1 MFSFTRHGQ
10 KLLLQCFFDTFLTG
24 LAAHAAFFF
33 GNLSFHDD
41 VVCTY
46 DVGATHIFGRFT
58 LGLLGKLTR
67 IPFGGSNYSLPW
79 FNGFLSL
86 AFLALSAFLILRF
99 LGITSRVL
107 SFLLCGILA
116 VFPVLTATF
125 AYGFTAPYYMFAFL
139 LAVLGAVLLVR
150 GKSPASFAA
159 GILVS
164 GLMIG
169 IYQAYLP
176 IMLTMEVLLLLADEL
191 SGFPCQSAYS
201 VSGPSA
207 KSVSCPKAFSTRK
220 DTWMFVWIRS
230 LAGTGLGFCLYLVL
244 MKLSLSLTG
253 KELYAYRGLDTLGGG
268 GNFSYPARILMAY
281 RMFFNPDSFAVYRGS
296 DDYLL
301 FMWSMRAGYRLLVVL
316 IFLLLVSVLF
326 LQLKQRKKQGLP
338 AFGFLIRSLV
348 LFLLFPLCANFIFVM
363 TDFDVYSLMLYG
375 EVMIFVLALFLAGC
389 LLPQEDFAPLFSAL
403 FQKEKASVSAEK
415 TTSSGRAFP
424 LPAGSL
430 PGIFSLLAAGILAFA
445 VLFYIRYD
453 NLCYYKAGRMQEE
466 AIAYDT
472 ALVSRI
478 QSTEGYEP
486 SLPVCFVHGLE
497 KDTSFLADDP
507 ELLRVALTPYNG
519 SEIINDYSWVSFLR
533 IHCGYAPAVIEDAG
547 QYDGYLEQEQIPRYP
562 APGSIRVLDDVILV
576 NF

>member
-86 AFLALSAFLILRF
+86 VFLALSAFLILRF

-139 LAVLGAVLLVR
+139 LAVLGAILLVR
-150 GKSPASFAA
+150 GKSPVSFVA
-159 GILVS
+159 GILVC

-176 IMLTMEVLLLLADEL
+176 VMLAMEILLLLADEF
-191 SGFPCQSAYS
+191 SGSFCP
-201 VSGPSA
+201 PA
-207 KSVSCPKAFSTRK
+207 KTVSCPEPVSSRRSA
-220 DTWMFVWIRS
+220 WLPVWSRS

-281 RMFFNPDSFAVYRGS
+281 RMFFNPDSFAAYRGS

-301 FMWSMRAGYRLLVVL
+301 FMWSIRAGYRLLVVL
-316 IFLLLVSVLF
+316 IFLLLGSVLF
-326 LQLKQRKKQGLP
+326 LQMKQRKKQGLP

-375 EVMIFVLALFLAGC
+375 EVMIFVLALFLAGY
-389 LLPQEDFAPLFSAL
+389 LLPQKGFAPLFSAL

-415 TTSSGRAFP
+415 TASSGRAFP
-424 LPAGSL
+424 LPTGSL
-430 PGIFSLLAAGILAFA
+430 PGIFSLLAAGILVFA

-453 NLCYYKAGRMQEE
+453 NLCYYKADRMQEE

-478 QSTEGYEP
+478 QSTEGYDP

-507 ELLRVALTPYNG
+507 ELLRVTLTPYNG

-547 QYDGYLEQEQIPRYP
+547 QYDGYLEQEQVPRYP